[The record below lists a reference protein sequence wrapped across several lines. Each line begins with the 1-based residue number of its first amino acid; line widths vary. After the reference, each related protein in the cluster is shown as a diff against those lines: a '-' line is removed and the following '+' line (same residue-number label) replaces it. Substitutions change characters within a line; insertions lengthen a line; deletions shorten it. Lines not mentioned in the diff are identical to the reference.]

1 MSDKAQQ
8 SLSPLNSQNAEVME
22 ISTTAVEL
30 TYSQVSSVHTSE
42 KLQQLSLFSTLT
54 RQPVKLHARLMCS
67 TVMRSGLSALYQVV
81 SSDLRYKPKDRAQYL
96 AFKEL
101 QRTNQ
106 RRHILSA
113 QQAYFD
119 WLAENDLLPY
129 CVLDP
134 VVSVHPDYTTFEVFS
149 KDESCYAQL
158 SIAHSQLELLSP
170 ISCGTT
176 NVDFSAHFFQG
187 VQQLRQYKTTE
198 IHIGQQA
205 IGLETAQQGQVLAKQ
220 THLPDSWLR
229 GLLQIQSAM
238 QLPGDSFKLAPI
250 DLYNVLHFLRLNR
263 DVKGKKR
270 GIKIELVPNQYP
282 KLVLEPWEKV
292 IESSAEPWTGSEPK
306 VIRIWGRRRLQ
317 HLQSFLSHT
326 KHISVHLLGS
336 GLPSIWQAQGEGVGL
351 TLVLSGF
358 TAANW
363 SQAARFDLLL
373 PRHQTINVEQ
383 FDALLSCLQK
393 QPRRL
398 DALATELSLS
408 SPDILALTQHG
419 IQHGL
424 ISFNMLQQ
432 CFYYRPLLDQIPD
445 SHQLR
450 YRDDV
455 SADAMNLL
463 DTSAV
468 SDVKQHWLPGDTIEL
483 TATLNADSKSPIS
496 TMIQVTEEG
505 HVSKAEC
512 SCFTFVKQ
520 GMSQGP
526 CAHIV
531 ALRMT
536 HFQQQQQPES
546 DPIYERHYFT
556 RRVAESE
563 HVYLVQRHQQRVTL
577 RWGKAG
583 TSLRMQQWVFNTQQ
597 AAQSAVNEQ
606 KQRLLARGFIDA
618 TAR

>member
-8 SLSPLNSQNAEVME
+8 SLSPQNNQNAEVDMN
-22 ISTTAVEL
+22 TTSVHL
-30 TYSQVSSVHTSE
+30 TYQQVSGVHTSE
-42 KLQQLSLFSTLT
+42 SQQQLSLFSALA
-54 RQPVKLHARLMCS
+54 RQPVELHARLTHS
-67 TVMRSGLSALYQVV
+67 AVMRSGLSALYQVV
-81 SSDLRYKPKDRAQYL
+81 CSDLRYKPKDRAQYL

-113 QQAYFD
+113 QQAYFN
-119 WLAENDLLPY
+119 WLAENDPLAY

-134 VVSVHPDYTTFEVFS
+134 VVSVHPDCTTFEVFS

-158 SIAHSQLELLSP
+158 SLAHNQLELLAP
-170 ISCGTT
+170 VGCGTT
-176 NVDFSAHFFQG
+176 NVDFSDHFFQG

-205 IGLETAQQGQVLAKQ
+205 VGLKTAQQGEVLAKQ

-263 DVKGKKR
+263 DVKGKRR

-292 IESSAEPWTGSEPK
+292 IESSAERWTGSEPK
-306 VIRIWGRRRLQ
+306 VVRIWGRRRLQ
-317 HLQSFLSHT
+317 HLQAFLSHAEY
-326 KHISVHLLGS
+326 ISVHLLGS

-358 TAANW
+358 TTANW

-373 PRHQTINVEQ
+373 PRHQNINTEQ
-383 FDALLSCLQK
+383 FDELLSCLQK
-393 QPRRL
+393 QPSSL
-398 DALATELSLS
+398 DALNTELNLS
-408 SPDILALTQHG
+408 SSDTLALTQYG

-424 ISFNMLQQ
+424 ISFNRVQQ
-432 CFYYRPLLDQIPD
+432 CFYYRPLLDQLPD
-445 SHQLR
+445 SQQLR

-455 SADAMNLL
+455 FAEAINLINNK
-463 DTSAV
+463 AV

-483 TATLNADSKSPIS
+483 TAILNASSKSPIS

-526 CAHIV
+526 CAHII

-536 HFQQQQQPES
+536 HFQQLQQPES

-556 RRVAESE
+556 RRDAESE